1 MLIALIDRGQPKA
14 AISSK
19 VPCLIS
25 ALFSVPRDQNNRIFS
40 ILPLCDLFP
49 SSQIS
54 PPASPMVMSSTITL
68 IGFAASLLAI
78 ISSFFTLVTLSRE
91 WRRRTNFARD
101 VAHVHRREVD
111 VLKLVLKECSASI
124 IGVKEVPESILET
137 LELCEQRRDD
147 LERVM
152 TLATINSE
160 HRWLSINFWLPLLE
174 KDLRRRYMMFRDDV
188 MLLRSLC
195 AE

>member
-1 MLIALIDRGQPKA
+1 M
-14 AISSK
+14 
-19 VPCLIS
+19 
-25 ALFSVPRDQNNRIFS
+25 
-40 ILPLCDLFP
+40 
-49 SSQIS
+49 
-54 PPASPMVMSSTITL
+54 
-68 IGFAASLLAI
+68 
-78 ISSFFTLVTLSRE
+78 
-91 WRRRTNFARD
+91 
-101 VAHVHRREVD
+101 D

-124 IGVKEVPESILET
+124 IAVKEVPESILET
-137 LELCEQRRDD
+137 LEICEQRRDD

-160 HRWLSINFWLPLLE
+160 HRWLSINFRLPLLE